1 MDFNENLNE
10 LLANEVASLGV
21 TKFAIALS
29 GGLDSMVLMDLLS
42 KAKRSSDEVKAIHIN
57 HNLHEDSREWV
68 DSVSYTHL
76 TLPTILLV

>member
-42 KAKRSSDEVKAIHIN
+42 KAKRSSDEV
-57 HNLHEDSREWV
+57 
-68 DSVSYTHL
+68 
-76 TLPTILLV
+76 